1 MYLAL
6 ADSSAYFLQGC
17 RFLKYSRII
26 RQGSKD
32 RFHLQD
38 YHLLWFL
45 FPENSV
51 NEVFVCR
58 LPLQNGGILPLW
70 PPPRAKHREG
80 LGSSR
85 FARRYLGNIIAS
97 HLCPQVRAKVKYDS
111 CFLFLRLLRCF
122 TSAGSLLRHSTEL
135 SRLYSGRVSP
145 FGHPRIK
152 AC

>member
-6 ADSSAYFLQGC
+6 ADSSAYFLQGYL
-17 RFLKYSRII
+17 FLKYSRII

-58 LPLQNGGILPLW
+58 LPLQNGGILPL
-70 PPPRAKHREG
+70 
-80 LGSSR
+80 
-85 FARRYLGNIIAS
+85 
-97 HLCPQVRAKVKYDS
+97 
-111 CFLFLRLLRCF
+111 
-122 TSAGSLLRHSTEL
+122 
-135 SRLYSGRVSP
+135 
-145 FGHPRIK
+145 
-152 AC
+152 